1 MSKFQQQR
9 KIQTL
14 YNPIVITKLVTINII
29 NIGNNIKEV
38 LEKVI
43 ASQIE
48 GKCIVE
54 GYIQP
59 RSTQILTFSSGLI
72 SGSEI
77 AFNVVFQCNVC
88 YPVEGML
95 INCVAKHI
103 NKAGI
108 RAETKELPS
117 PVVIFVARDHNYT
130 SPVFAQ
136 VKEND
141 DIKVRVIGQ
150 RFELN
155 DTYISIIAEL
165 VENYTEGKKVQKPKT
180 MKMAVPEE
188 LAVPSELAV
197 PAQAAPA
204 ALAVPASSV
213 PAQAAPVLASSLPA
227 QAAPVPAQAA
237 LEEPVAE
244 LAPAAIEEPVA
255 EPAPAEPAA
264 VEEPLVSDLYDG
276 ATVFRFY
283 SKSADKPLPGKGE
296 GEKLG
301 PEGSA
306 AYTELAR
313 MPQWRKKLSN
323 AWPAEF
329 KLDGH
334 KWLSV
339 EHYYQGSKFKKNNK
353 AFYLQFSL
361 DTPDSAMAKD
371 PAMAEAAGSKTGKFK
386 TEQLRPKN
394 ITADADFSPE
404 QAMEAAMRAK
414 FTQNAE
420 LKTLLLATKKAKLQH
435 ISKGVPDVV
444 FNDLMRV
451 RRELQPS

>member
-117 PVVIFVARDHNYT
+117 PVVIFVARDHNYM

-188 LAVPSELAV
+188 LAAVPEELAAVPEELAV
-197 PAQAAPA
+197 PA
-204 ALAVPASSV
+204 ALAVPSELAPAAVEEPASAV
-213 PAQAAPVLASSLPA
+213 PAPVEEP
-227 QAAPVPAQAA
+227 AA
-237 LEEPVAE
+237 LEEPAAVLAADVPSE
-244 LAPAAIEEPVA
+244 LASAVPS
-255 EPAPAEPAA
+255 EPAA

-420 LKTLLLATKKAKLQH
+420 LKALLLATKKAKLQH
-435 ISKGVPDVV
+435 ISKGVPDLV

>member
-1 MSKFQQQR
+1 LNNDLKIISLLNIKMSKFQQQR

-188 LAVPSELAV
+188 LAVPSELA
-197 PAQAAPA
+197 
-204 ALAVPASSV
+204 
-213 PAQAAPVLASSLPA
+213 
-227 QAAPVPAQAA
+227 VPAQAA